1 MGQGQFGELLRDWR
15 RARRMS
21 QQALGD
27 AAEVSTRH
35 ISFLETG
42 KAMPSRSMVLVL
54 ANALDLPLR
63 DRNRMLQATG
73 FAAAYRDTSWQD
85 EDAAALRRTLDLIL
99 RHHGP
104 IPAVGVTPVWDVV
117 EMNPAALGLFG
128 AFLPADMDP
137 IVTTNIV
144 DALFH
149 PKGVRRFVVNWE
161 EAASAV
167 LERVH
172 HEASLELGRRASEP
186 LLRRLADYPDLPPR
200 RRIDAAPPHA
210 EVSLPL
216 HLKRDAL
223 ELRLFTTITTLGTPV
238 DVSAQELRIEAYYPA
253 DTATEDWLTA
263 RVASPSP

>member
-1 MGQGQFGELLRDWR
+1 
-15 RARRMS
+15 
-21 QQALGD
+21 
-27 AAEVSTRH
+27 
-35 ISFLETG
+35 
-42 KAMPSRSMVLVL
+42 MVLVL
-54 ANALDLPLR
+54 ANALELPLR
-63 DRNRMLQATG
+63 DRNRMLQAAG

-117 EMNPAALGLFG
+117 GMNPAALRLFG
-128 AFLPADMDP
+128 AFLPSDVDP
-137 IVTTNIV
+137 VITGNVV

-149 PKGVRRFVVNWE
+149 PQGVRRFVVNWK

-172 HEASLELGRRASEP
+172 HEASLELDRRANEA
-186 LLRRLADYPDLPPR
+186 LLRRLAGYPDLPPR
-200 RRIDAAPPHA
+200 RGIDAAPPHA

-216 HLKRDAL
+216 HLKRDDL

-238 DVSAQELRIEAYYPA
+238 DVAAQELRIEAYYPA
-253 DTATEDWLTA
+253 DAATEDWLVGLA
-263 RVASPSP
+263 ASMCPEQ